1 MKTKTKQISP
11 LVLTSIDEAVKEL
24 PAEYSQPD
32 TPDNSLRNQAEK
44 VINDLFSMS
53 EEDLKRR
60 QEYSHEFQSIGRSI
74 QQKLV
79 HKSSLLKEP
88 MEVLMSDLS
97 DNGSVAQSL
106 INLQEKI
113 NEIDPNRFN
122 FAMSGFRRLLSK
134 IPGVGTVI
142 SRWIVRFQS
151 VESVIDDIVES
162 LRVGQGRLERDNV
175 TLQNDQ
181 VEVHELTEKLK
192 KYIEYGQVLD
202 EVLSNRI
209 EAESNEKKKSFIQKD
224 IMFPLKQRIVDLQQQ
239 LAVNQYGIVTSE
251 TIVQNN
257 KELIRGVDRAMN
269 VTVVAFQTASALSV
283 ALEHQKTVLKGVES
297 INDMTNELML
307 ETSKKLKEQGAT
319 IQKQASQASIDV
331 KVLQQAFANVDSALK
346 EVSEFRV
353 NALPEL
359 TRTIDEMNS
368 LNTDMDESIKDFQSA
383 KEVAD
388 QFQL

>member
-1 MKTKTKQISP
+1 MKTKTKQASP
-11 LVLTSIDEAVKEL
+11 LVLTSIDEAVKQL
-24 PAEYSQPD
+24 PSEYSPPEKQ
-32 TPDNSLRNQAEK
+32 DNTLRDQAEK
-44 VINDLFSMS
+44 VIDDLFSMS
-53 EEDLKRR
+53 EDDLKRQ
-60 QEYSHEFQSIGRSI
+60 QEYSHEFQSIGRTI

-88 MEVLMSDLS
+88 METLMSDLS
-97 DNGSVAQSL
+97 DSGSVAQSL

-134 IPGVGTVI
+134 IPGVGSAV

-162 LRVGQGRLERDNV
+162 LRIGQGRLERDNV

-181 VEVHELTEKLK
+181 VEVHELAQKLK

-202 EVLSNRI
+202 EVLTKRI
-209 EAESNEKKKSFIQKD
+209 ETESNEKKKTFIQKD
-224 IMFPLKQRIVDLQQQ
+224 IMFPLRQRVVDLQQQ

-257 KELIRGVDRAMN
+257 KELIRGVDRALN

-319 IQKQASQASIDV
+319 IQKQASQASVDV

-346 EVSEFRV
+346 EVSQFRV

-368 LNTDMDESIKDFQSA
+368 LNTEMDKSIDEFQSA
-383 KEVAD
+383 KEVAE